1 MTKCCVCLETVNSNN
16 TYKCNLCINTFI
28 CSKCYISMKSCNIHN
43 KCPVCR
49 RPEWCNAETMIINV
63 YTNINVN
70 VIDAIEMNNY
80 DQENNSYC
88 NIIRNI
94 YNNVNNSYIINIVI
108 YILLLWLFIILTL
121 LLIYK

>member
-1 MTKCCVCLETVNSNN
+1 
-16 TYKCNLCINTFI
+16 
-28 CSKCYISMKSCNIHN
+28 MKSRNIHN

-49 RPEWCNAETMIINV
+49 RPEWCNDDTMIINV

-70 VIDAIEMNNY
+70 MIDAIEMNDF
-80 DQENNSYC
+80 DQENSSYC
-88 NIIRNI
+88 NIIKNI
-94 YNNVNNSYIINIVI
+94 YSNVNNSYIVNIVI

>member
-1 MTKCCVCLETVNSNN
+1 MTKCCVCLEIVNPNN

-28 CSKCYISMKSCNIHN
+28 CCKCYISMKSRNIHN

-63 YTNINVN
+63 N
-70 VIDAIEMNNY
+70 VIDAIEMNNF
-80 DQENNSYC
+80 DHENNSYC

-94 YNNVNNSYIINIVI
+94 YNNVNNSYIVNIVI

-121 LLIYK
+121 LIIYK